1 MAIFDRVRLTF
12 CLKINLEEFIGDCV
26 LDLMVSEVLYQLGE
40 DVGGF
45 ISAKELRVLSFSVFK
60 LTSLEHL
67 LFVGVL
73 GLLNI
78 S

>member
-1 MAIFDRVRLTF
+1 MVVDSVRLTF
-12 CLKINLEEFIGDCV
+12 CLKHNLEEFFVDCV
-26 LDLMVSEVLYQLGE
+26 LYLMVSEVLYQLGE

-45 ISAKELRVLSFSVFK
+45 ISAKELRVLSFGEFE

-67 LFVGVL
+67 LFMGVL
-73 GLLNI
+73 GFLSI

>member
-1 MAIFDRVRLTF
+1 
-12 CLKINLEEFIGDCV
+12 
-26 LDLMVSEVLYQLGE
+26 MVSEVLYQLGE

-45 ISAKELRVLSFSVFK
+45 ISAKELRVLSFGEFE

-67 LFVGVL
+67 LFMGVL
-73 GLLNI
+73 GFLSI